1 MTGDL
6 DDFVL
11 SMLGTVHCRK
21 CVGTSA
27 RGRVLPRRSPPPLYC
42 PVDEGSRDPAPGSDF
57 GRGFSFGRGTF
68 CGSKVANRA
77 DGKMASVRT

>member
-42 PVDEGSRDPAPGSDF
+42 PVDEGSRDPAPWVGL
-57 GRGFSFGRGTF
+57 
-68 CGSKVANRA
+68 RA
-77 DGKMASVRT
+77 GVLVWAWHFLRFQSRESSRRKNG

>member
-42 PVDEGSRDPAPGSDF
+42 PVDEGSREQLLENLFRPAPCRITIS
-57 GRGFSFGRGTF
+57 RRI
-68 CGSKVANRA
+68 AARH
-77 DGKMASVRT
+77 R